1 MLTEEKIRGLCE
13 RLISSNTDEE
23 SVALASE
30 LKTALHEHIETLRE
44 RVKFAIPDSSNDDQL
59 DSTHE

>member
-13 RLISSNTDEE
+13 RLINSNTDEE

-44 RVKFAIPDSSNDDQL
+44 RVKFAIPDSSNDVAT
-59 DSTHE
+59 DSSPQ